1 MDRIRLAAD
10 QCTGLQGFVAFHSF
24 GGGTGSGLTSLLLE
38 RIKVDYEKKTKIE
51 FAIYPSE
58 KLASSC
64 VEPYNSVLTSHKMC
78 ENSDVAFMVDNQAMY
93 DLVMRNMNVDKPKFT
108 NLNRMIAQAISS
120 ITASLR
126 FKGDLNCD
134 LTEFQTNLVPYPR
147 IHFPLCSYAPFIAAE
162 KAYHET
168 LTTYELSSAVF
179 EPSNMLVSCNPSK
192 NNNMYMACCLMFR
205 GDVVPKDVNA
215 AVSTLKSK
223 KTIKW
228 VDWCK
233 TGFKIGVNHSP
244 PTVVPGGDLA
254 KTMRSCLMIANSTCI
269 KEVIGRMNHKYDL
282 MRRKRAFVHWYVGNG
297 MEEAEFD
304 EAYEDV
310 LALEKDFEELSIPSG
325 DLREV

>member
-1 MDRIRLAAD
+1 
-10 QCTGLQGFVAFHSF
+10 
-24 GGGTGSGLTSLLLE
+24 
-38 RIKVDYEKKTKIE
+38 
-51 FAIYPSE
+51 
-58 KLASSC
+58 
-64 VEPYNSVLTSHKMC
+64 
-78 ENSDVAFMVDNQAMY
+78 MVDNQAMY
-93 DLVMRNMNVDKPKFT
+93 DLVMRNLNVDKPKYT
-108 NLNRMIAQAISS
+108 NLNRLIAQSISS

-147 IHFPLCSYAPFIAAE
+147 IHFPLCSYSPFIAAE

-168 LTTYELSSAVF
+168 LTTYEISSAVF
-179 EPSNMLVSCNPSK
+179 EPANMLVSCNPSK
-192 NNNMYMACCLMFR
+192 DGNRYMACCLMYR

-215 AVSTLKSK
+215 AVCTLKSK
-223 KTIKW
+223 KTIQW

-269 KEVIGRMNHKYDL
+269 QGVISRMNVKFDTML
-282 MRRKRAFVHWYVGNG
+282 RKRAFVHWYVGDG
-297 MEEAEFD
+297 MEEGEFA

-310 LALEKDFEELSIPSG
+310 LALEKDFEELNVPSNVG
-325 DLREV
+325 DDANNEIIE